1 MVNNHWWFG
10 TWIVFSIK
18 KYIWNN
24 HSHWR
29 AYFSRWLKP
38 PTSDPIAAPGQ
49 SLATNHLLTSKFE
62 SPTSWVAVV
71 SQFLLAPEKKTVADQ
86 KATKPW
92 IYNNLKP
99 LELGDTGNHWKM
111 VLFHWQNP
119 HESTTSWDHTKKLQ
133 SWSLVQVSCTPL
145 AHYERSWLI
154 QA

>member
-1 MVNNHWWFG
+1 MVNSHWWFG

-49 SLATNHLLTSKFE
+49 SPSYQPFADQQI
-62 SPTSWVAVV
+62 WVSNQLGSSCIPVFV
-71 SQFLLAPEKKTVADQ
+71 GTGKKTVADQ
-86 KATKPW
+86 KTTKPW

-99 LELGDTGNHWKM
+99 LELGDTGNHWKT

-119 HESTTSWDHTKKLQ
+119 HESTTSWDHTKELQ